1 MVWYGTRYR
10 IIHNLEQEEE
20 VDTFLYLNSK
30 IQKDSLTYV
39 RAVRTV
45 LYCSKN
51 SNIIQLPYKIVS
63 YNWIFPDKSFE
74 VKKQN
79 TTILQDTASQA
90 LEYKTKSLLI
100 PSIPA
105 QFTQDI
111 DFSFDFLLRCLIPK
125 ILLSIHLCS

>member
-90 LEYKTKSLLI
+90 LEY
-100 PSIPA
+100 
-105 QFTQDI
+105 
-111 DFSFDFLLRCLIPK
+111 
-125 ILLSIHLCS
+125 